1 MAKCAY
7 IGVDGV
13 ARKIKQPYIGVDNV
27 ARKVTKAYIGVDNV
41 ARQYLSGGTPISEL
55 SVGDSVYM
63 NVNGVS
69 KEFLVIHQGNPDSSI
84 YDSSCDGTWLLL
96 KGVYTTMAF
105 GDSIYYYESNIHSY
119 LNNDFINLLDEN
131 IKNTIKQVKIPYT
144 KRNLETYAY
153 ETFNGSNGL
162 LTKVFLLS
170 REEIGRVFSSYTPIE
185 GVPLSYF
192 ENKSA
197 ADISIG
203 AAWWLRSIYTQFSGG
218 NIYYIASNGRDVNSG
233 SPSFP
238 YGVRPALI
246 LPSDTLMDS
255 NFNVIG

>member
-1 MAKCAY
+1 MEKAIY
-7 IGVDGV
+7 N
-13 ARKIKQPYIGVDNV
+13 GVDNV
-27 ARKVTKAYIGVDNV
+27 ARKVKTPYIGVNNVTRKVKGAYIGIDNV
-41 ARQYLSGGTPISEL
+41 ARQCLSGGTTISEL

-105 GDSIYYYESNIHSY
+105 GDSIFYYESNIHSY

-170 REEIGRVFSSYTPIE
+170 YTELGFPNKEYTPIE
-185 GVPLSYF
+185 GVSLGYF

-197 ADISIG
+197 TDISIG
-203 AAWWLRSIYTQFSGG
+203 AAWWLRSIYTQFTGG
-218 NIYYIASNGRDVNSG
+218 NIYIIASNGKVSVDG
-233 SPSFP
+233 YPSFP